1 MGNSLAAHTDPAVI
15 ATGRS
20 SDFFLEDL
28 QRHWEEISGR
38 LQGSRVLILGGAGSI
53 GNSAVCLLTE
63 FEVGCLHVVD
73 QNENAL
79 VEIVRELRSRPG
91 GLGVRDFQALPI
103 DLGSQIMRRHLETES
118 SYDFVFNFAAL
129 KHVRSEKNVCSLL
142 QMLDTN
148 LLKPLRCWR
157 WIQER
162 AADTAYFAVSTDKAA
177 DPVSMMGASK
187 RILEQLMFSRE
198 RALMN
203 AQRATSARF
212 ANVAFSNGSLLE
224 SFGRR
229 FEKRQALACPRDTY
243 RFFISLRE
251 AGQICLLAALCGPDR
266 HIVIPR
272 LRTDDACKLEDVAA
286 AFLRTKGLE
295 PEIYDDEEAARSNVD
310 GSLLRRRYP
319 LLLTRLDTEGEK
331 PSETFVGRNETVID
345 FGMSSVEAVR
355 SNAID
360 TRALVDFVGEIDRL
374 VSDPQVVVDKNSI
387 VQAVSRVLPEFH
399 HLQACRTLDARM

>member
-1 MGNSLAAHTDPAVI
+1 
-15 ATGRS
+15 
-20 SDFFLEDL
+20 
-28 QRHWEEISGR
+28 
-38 LQGSRVLILGGAGSI
+38 
-53 GNSAVCLLTE
+53 LTE
-63 FEVGCLHVVD
+63 FELGCLHVVD

-103 DLGSQIMRRHLETES
+103 DLGSQIMRRHLERES
-118 SYDFVFNFAAL
+118 CYDFVFNFAAL

-187 RILEQLMFSRE
+187 RILEQLIFSRE

-229 FEKRQALACPRDTY
+229 FEKRQALACPRDTH

-295 PEIYDDEEAARSNVD
+295 PEIYDDEEAARSNVE
-310 GSLLRRRYP
+310 GSLLRRHYP

-360 TRALVDFVGEIDRL
+360 TGALVDFVGEIDRL
-374 VSDPQVVVDKNSI
+374 VSDPHVVVDKKSI